1 MEQQGGDPGERSN
14 RKGKRMECG
23 GQAGMG
29 LIWQELTKLPR
40 RRRSAGISTEKR
52 LERMSTKDSLSLLL
66 SPA

>member
-14 RKGKRMECG
+14 RKGKCMECV

-29 LIWQELTKLPR
+29 LIWQELTKLP